1 MSNNADRLAEI
12 RRRQEE
18 QRRLKEIQDKQKQE
32 EMRQL
37 NNKIKKLSDEEKEA
51 ISNQVQKQ
59 NMQLKAY
66 NADNVS
72 KDLGVSKEEAEK
84 LMKQASEKGYSMS
97 DLSRDIKYSN
107 WGETPQG
114 KLARGTI
121 DTINNAGT
129 VLDSA
134 IRGADSGGADFLSYA
149 TRLTKKKD
157 ELLDNMGTWGK
168 VIGVATGDTEYLFNK
183 DSNRD
188 EETKG
193 IIDSLGKFKA
203 DNNEQLDYNRKVVEA
218 NSNTNVAKKLNELAP
233 SIGNNAVGAG
243 IGMLSPTAGTMYFIG
258 SAGGGYYDD
267 AVQRGMNEDQ
277 ALLYGS
283 VMGVMEGL
291 TEKVALGQTT
301 KAGMMLGK
309 GELGKALTET
319 GISLGENFIQE
330 AIMEPIQETS
340 AMLIGGKDK
349 ADFSNMGQRMLQ
361 SGIDG
366 ALSAILMEGATAGV
380 QSAVNVQDKIES
392 GQKVSEKEIQ
402 LALLDIQ
409 ASKKVDIEAKFRQ
422 EVQYQVQKASR
433 EYAEKNNIPNLQ
445 QNNTINQNTNQQQ
458 QISQVENKNS
468 LNQNVKGQSETKF
481 SKILNNQKLPMQ
493 SYVYE
498 KSDNLKVDSLRQ
510 QANKYFNNSPEA
522 HNFVNMLEKIITDKN
537 IAINFDTNMAKDVNG
552 YYNNG
557 VITINPNS
565 SRAGEFLAIHELTH
579 AIGTDSMIKM
589 IDNYRK
595 SNAEFDSQVQKLLQK
610 YNKSEISE
618 EALADI
624 AGQLFGNQEY
634 INNLSKTNPNMFKR
648 IYNEIKYLWHQFR
661 GYKNQDQFVDDLMF
675 KWEQAYRKNSQL
687 NDTNRKSLVGESA
700 TLADKDK
707 LKQAQKME
715 QSGMTADEIF
725 KETGWY
731 KGNEGKWRF
740 ELDDS
745 NWNLKDIR
753 TINPEGNTK
762 LENIL
767 DAPELYK
774 AYPELKELTVQF
786 NPNLNKND
794 YGRLTTDMF
803 TGEQRIV
810 INSKLIDKTDPKS
823 FEMLR
828 LKNQPEI
835 FSTLQHEIQHYI
847 QNKEGFSSGASPAYW
862 FNEKNKEY
870 KEKIY
875 NVFGDKSNILSK
887 YGYDNGNKVYFD
899 LRQLVI
905 QKSIMHNT
913 EVELTELK
921 DTEANQQQI
930 KNNKGIIESRK
941 QWLEKDMKEIQSI
954 VNEKDMLKLNKVL
967 QEYDEFLKKGHIEAS
982 KLYLNTAG
990 EQESRDVESRIKLS
1004 SEEKKNTLPFIK
1016 DENTVYAKD
1025 DVDAYSQREYIS
1037 DTVDESEEKVYNRY
1051 HTNTLDE
1058 KVRLRSGSL
1067 LKNNIV
1073 AYDNGNYFVIHNL
1086 DYGKYAI
1093 QDVIPVS
1100 NKAQSEYIEKFLE
1113 EVENDY
1119 ANGYRK
1125 TTNEMLR
1132 LPQNRFRSSQSSNV
1146 NANEQQSWTEFA
1158 DSVLDEY
1165 ERINGRRFNI
1175 QDEGDKKTNNEGLEK
1190 SSSFNLPKN
1199 HKQQQLDIILKSN
1212 PMQDDYHTGIR
1223 ELEDIKTLSETLQD
1237 KDWADYDEF
1246 NPDLSR
1252 KEIEEAIE
1260 TGKITVYSS
1269 YPIEQGTFISPSRME
1284 AESYSGDGKIY
1295 SKEVDINDVAWI
1307 DPTQGQYAKINENDI
1322 SSLPKTDNKGNMLS
1336 KQQQEYFKDS
1346 KVRDENGK
1354 LLEVYH
1360 GTEANAGIPQEH
1372 WFTTFDLEHARP
1384 STLGDG
1390 FYFTEDYERAS
1401 SYAHSKGN
1409 VYKVYLNITNPFI
1422 KADNQTFSEAIR
1434 EINPNY
1440 DIRKLYRNEHEAS
1453 RFDGVK
1459 LRKYL
1464 IDNGYDGISLQG
1476 TYVAFYPEQIKN
1488 VNNQNPT
1495 LNPDIRYSKNS
1506 NTWQEYLEK
1515 EFPAKGT
1522 RTNMQD
1528 IKQGTNLPTGKNV
1541 NQNNDINLSPKVSKL
1556 ENSNNSLYNM
1566 ENIKERN
1573 VGNMAKKGVTV
1584 SKQYL
1589 EQKFKELTGDSI
1601 SRAEAV
1607 LGGVDLRN
1615 ATRKDG
1621 QVESYPYSKEAL
1633 DIFDKYQDSKKSSKY
1648 LYHSTSKENIKNI
1661 IENGLTIG
1669 NKQNQEGVSSK
1680 DKLYLSATEEL
1691 AQSFAPSENI
1701 TFRINPNAKLENLNN
1716 DLIGGEGSYSI
1727 TNNIPADMLQV
1738 KENGKWV
1745 NLNKSQIYK
1754 DNINLPTKETVS
1766 QKKSEV
1772 NLPQKVSAN
1781 NQYKDTTTK
1790 VRKHYKSIIESAN
1803 TTPEAKAIA
1812 KKLMGTDT
1820 YIPET
1825 NKSELERA
1833 DEKIMN
1839 STPESELNSLMSRAT
1854 VGEKITPVD
1863 IAVGERLIE
1872 YYSKAGDKAKLQDAI
1887 QATAMAGTTAGQ
1899 TVQAMSL
1906 LNHMTPQGQA
1916 VWLQR
1921 SVDKMNNKLK
1931 KTRGKNAQQ
1940 FTLTDDMLQ
1949 KIVSSENEEQLAK
1962 NLDEVYQ
1969 ELGQQVSKSTMEKID
1984 AWRYFSMLANPR
1996 THIRNIGGNVAMGKV
2011 QTGKNKVAGVIEATV
2026 AKFNPNMERTHTIV
2040 PASKEVRQFAKAD
2053 IKNVTD
2059 RLGLTEGKLNPQ
2071 TRLEN
2076 NMKTFKHDAMN
2087 KTVGKL
2093 FDLNNKALE
2102 VEDGWG
2108 LKAGYVKALAEYMTA
2123 NKLKPD
2129 TITDAQLSKARNYA
2143 VQQAKEATFHQEN
2156 QLASLVNQLSNRNRF
2171 AKFGVDAVLPFK
2183 KTPMNIAKTGIEY
2196 SPVGLAKSM
2205 VLDTVQL
2212 RKGNITVNQYI
2223 DNISKGLT
2231 GTGIALVGYALAQ
2244 AGILKASG
2252 GDDDKEKYEE
2262 GRGKQAF
2269 SIQIGDNTY
2278 SLDWL
2283 APTAIPLFIGA
2294 EISAL
2299 NRATN
2304 ETKTS
2309 NSSDEDSKYNQLL
2322 KSTTNVLDAFTNSMN
2337 PMMEMS
2343 MLSGLASTL
2352 RSYEQGATQGITA
2365 MGTNALK
2372 SYVNQFFPTAMGQV
2386 AKTMDP
2392 YERSTTSTKSGMLP
2406 KAVDSTKNQ
2415 IMAKVPGLR
2424 QMLPTKTDV
2433 WGNEMKQPENVVQ
2446 RALENAVLPYTR
2458 KEVNNNDVD
2467 QELVRLY
2474 EERGEKA
2481 VLPSSSLS
2489 KDLTFSGE
2497 KYKMTSEEFAK
2508 YKKDYGSKSYSL
2520 INDLVNSS
2528 DYNRLSDEDKQQA
2541 LENVYKYAKEY
2552 AKDQYA
2558 KANDID
2564 YKKDTMF
2571 KTAQEMEKSGNVSS
2585 YFNYLAKTDG
2595 MKEKEKMNVLVKASY
2610 ENNDKKLI
2618 YTNTIGSDDKLYNDA
2633 MKYTGININEYLK
2646 YKQQEFTSD
2655 KTDDGTVNGK
2665 SVSGSKKAK
2674 VYDYVNKMKITGEQR
2689 MLLLG
2694 TQYKLTNEE
2703 RATLANYVKNLKIT
2717 KNQKLEI
2724 YKKLQGFT
2732 VYKDGRVT
2740 Y

>member
-1 MSNNADRLAEI
+1 MSNTEDRLNRIIANHNESQQTASNRLDRVISNYSSRITNTPSQLQRRNMSTVQRLNAKVNNMMSNNSDILAEI

-37 NNKIKKLSDEEKEA
+37 NNKIKNLSDEEKEA

-458 QISQVENKNS
+458 QISQVKNKNS
-468 LNQNVKGQSETKF
+468 LNQNVEGQSETKF

-648 IYNEIKYLWHQFR
+648 IYNEIKYLWHQFT
-661 GYKNQDQFVDDLMF
+661 GYKNQEQFVDDLMF
-675 KWEQAYRKNSQL
+675 KWEQAYRNNNTLNQSVAKESKKLGGYNPEINVFTENIKKYNIKNIDNKYEVIKKVADGLKARYLSTEKQSKPITNIDTGMEIEIWKGGIDETFGNDKYYADLPTELKKAKIATMESLAKLIKYGEVRGKESRNYHDPKSKVRYAYLIAPINIDGTKYNVKMDIRKSPRGENRFYIHSLEINNKAELSSPHSELLMDNSASNNSIAPSNENVNTAKYSMQESENNSGSFNLPQKQIQGLENYSRDEIKDIAQKYIQEKLQENGLDDINIIDSEIHGSRNRGTANENSDLDIVVEYDGDIREDDLFDMLNEEPLYIDGIKVDINPITASKTGTLQEYMEKSNKYDQEILDKNKSSNLTGIESKQYLEQKFKELTGDSILKADAVLGGVDLRNSTRNDGQVEKYPYSKEALDIYNKYKNSK
-687 NDTNRKSLVGESA
+687 KSSNYLYHSTSKENIKNIIKNGLTIGNKQNQEGISA
-700 TLADKDK
+700 KDK
-707 LKQAQKME
+707 LYLSATEELAQSFAPEDNVTFRINPKANLENLNNDLLGGEGSYTITNNIPANML
-715 QSGMTADEIF
+715 QV
-725 KETGWY
+725 KE
-731 KGNEGKWRF
+731 NGKW
-740 ELDDS
+740 
-745 NWNLKDIR
+745 
-753 TINPEGNTK
+753 IN
-762 LENIL
+762 
-767 DAPELYK
+767 
-774 AYPELKELTVQF
+774 
-786 NPNLNKND
+786 
-794 YGRLTTDMF
+794 
-803 TGEQRIV
+803 
-810 INSKLIDKTDPKS
+810 
-823 FEMLR
+823 
-828 LKNQPEI
+828 
-835 FSTLQHEIQHYI
+835 
-847 QNKEGFSSGASPAYW
+847 
-862 FNEKNKEY
+862 
-870 KEKIY
+870 
-875 NVFGDKSNILSK
+875 
-887 YGYDNGNKVYFD
+887 
-899 LRQLVI
+899 
-905 QKSIMHNT
+905 
-913 EVELTELK
+913 
-921 DTEANQQQI
+921 
-930 KNNKGIIESRK
+930 
-941 QWLEKDMKEIQSI
+941 
-954 VNEKDMLKLNKVL
+954 
-967 QEYDEFLKKGHIEAS
+967 
-982 KLYLNTAG
+982 
-990 EQESRDVESRIKLS
+990 
-1004 SEEKKNTLPFIK
+1004 
-1016 DENTVYAKD
+1016 
-1025 DVDAYSQREYIS
+1025 
-1037 DTVDESEEKVYNRY
+1037 
-1051 HTNTLDE
+1051 
-1058 KVRLRSGSL
+1058 
-1067 LKNNIV
+1067 
-1073 AYDNGNYFVIHNL
+1073 
-1086 DYGKYAI
+1086 
-1093 QDVIPVS
+1093 
-1100 NKAQSEYIEKFLE
+1100 
-1113 EVENDY
+1113 
-1119 ANGYRK
+1119 
-1125 TTNEMLR
+1125 
-1132 LPQNRFRSSQSSNV
+1132 
-1146 NANEQQSWTEFA
+1146 
-1158 DSVLDEY
+1158 
-1165 ERINGRRFNI
+1165 
-1175 QDEGDKKTNNEGLEK
+1175 LEK
-1190 SSSFNLPKN
+1190 SQIYKDNSSIILPKN
-1199 HKQQQLDIILKSN
+1199 HKQQQLEIVLESN

-1252 KEIEEAIE
+1252 KDIEEAIE

-1295 SKEVDINDVAWI
+1295 TKEVDINDVAWI
-1307 DPTQGQYAKINENDI
+1307 DPTQGQYAKINGNDI
-1322 SSLPKTDNKGNMLS
+1322 SSLPKTDNKGNVLS
-1336 KQQQEYFKDS
+1336 QQQQEYFMDS

-1372 WFTTFDLEHARP
+1372 WFTIFDLNHTRP

-1440 DIRKLYRNEHEAS
+1440 DIRKLYGNEHEAS

-1495 LNPDIRYSKNS
+1495 SNPDIRYSKNS

-1528 IKQGTNLPTGKNV
+1528 IKQGTNLPTGKNAKETT
-1541 NQNNDINLSPKVSKL
+1541 NKADINLP
-1556 ENSNNSLYNM
+1556 
-1566 ENIKERN
+1566 
-1573 VGNMAKKGVTV
+1573 
-1584 SKQYL
+1584 
-1589 EQKFKELTGDSI
+1589 
-1601 SRAEAV
+1601 
-1607 LGGVDLRN
+1607 
-1615 ATRKDG
+1615 
-1621 QVESYPYSKEAL
+1621 P
-1633 DIFDKYQDSKKSSKY
+1633 
-1648 LYHSTSKENIKNI
+1648 
-1661 IENGLTIG
+1661 
-1669 NKQNQEGVSSK
+1669 
-1680 DKLYLSATEEL
+1680 
-1691 AQSFAPSENI
+1691 
-1701 TFRINPNAKLENLNN
+1701 
-1716 DLIGGEGSYSI
+1716 
-1727 TNNIPADMLQV
+1727 
-1738 KENGKWV
+1738 
-1745 NLNKSQIYK
+1745 
-1754 DNINLPTKETVS
+1754 
-1766 QKKSEV
+1766 
-1772 NLPQKVSAN
+1772 KVSAN

-1872 YYSKAGDKAKLQDAI
+1872 YYSKTGDKAKLQDAI

-2558 KANDID
+2558 EANDID

-2655 KTDDGTVNGK
+2655 KTDDGTVDGK

-2703 RATLANYVKNLKIT
+2703 RATLANYVKNLRIT
-2717 KNQKLEI
+2717 KNEKLEI

>member
-1 MSNNADRLAEI
+1 MESVDERFNRLKAGIQAREESVTQRYNDIVNRMNTQQQLAQRRAKVNPMNSIRNQYSVFKQRLPEI
-12 RRRQEE
+12 RKQTEYNKANAKRLQEE
-18 QRRLKEIQDKQKQE
+18 QTAKNLGMSYEDFKKAE
-32 EMRQL
+32 EQRKAVATNAMKDGKKPNYNLPQL
-37 NNKIKKLSDEEKEA
+37 SVSNEEK
-51 ISNQVQKQ
+51 KD
-59 NMQLKAY
+59 KR
-66 NADNVS
+66 DN
-72 KDLGVSKEEAEK
+72 G
-84 LMKQASEKGYSMS
+84 QYSLT
-97 DLSRDIKYSN
+97 DLSYDIAYSDWN
-107 WGETPQG
+107 KTPYG
-114 KLARGTI
+114 KIARVGI
-121 DTINNAGT
+121 DAINNAGT
-129 VLDSA
+129 ITDSA
-134 IRGADSGGADFLSYA
+134 VRGADNGGADFLSYA

-157 ELLDNMGTWGK
+157 EMLNNAGTWGK
-168 VIGVATGDTEYLFNK
+168 VLAVATGDTEYLFNNDTK
-183 DSNRD
+183 R
-188 EETKG
+188 EAETRE
-193 IIDSLGKFKA
+193 ILNSLERLKNN
-203 DNNEQLDYNRKVVEA
+203 NNEQIDYNRKIVDQ
-218 NSNTNVAKKLNELAP
+218 NSTTGIVKKVNELAP

-243 IGMLSPTAGTMYFIG
+243 LSMISPTAGTMYFIG
-258 SAGGGYYDD
+258 SAGGSYYDD
-267 AVQRGMNEDQ
+267 AIRRGMNEDQ
-277 ALLYGS
+277 ALLYGT
-283 VMGVMEGL
+283 VMGTMEGL

-340 AMLIGGKDK
+340 AMVIGGKDK
-349 ADFSNMGQRMLQ
+349 SDFSNMGQRMLQ

-380 QSAVNVQDKIES
+380 QSAVNVQDKIER
-392 GQKVSEKEIQ
+392 GQNVSDKEIQ
-402 LALLDIQ
+402 QALFDVQ
-409 ASKKVDIEAKFRQ
+409 ASKKVDIEAKFKQ
-422 EVQYQVQKASR
+422 EIQYQVQKASR
-433 EYAEKNNIPNLQ
+433 EYAEKDNIENLQ
-445 QNNTINQNTNQQQ
+445 QNSIKNQNINQQQ
-458 QISQVENKNS
+458 QISQAENKNA
-468 LNQNVKGQSETKF
+468 LNQNLESQSGTKF

-498 KSDNLKVDSLRQ
+498 KSDNVKIDTLRQ

-522 HNFVNMLEKIITDKN
+522 HNFVDMLEKIIEDKN
-537 IAINFDTNMAKDVNG
+537 IAINFNTNLAEDVNG
-552 YYNNG
+552 LYNNG

-589 IDNYRK
+589 VDNYRK
-595 SNAEFDSQVQKLLQK
+595 SNAEFDSQVQKLLEK
-610 YNKSEISE
+610 YNKSEINE

-661 GYKNQDQFVDDLMF
+661 GYKNKEQFVDDLMF
-675 KWEQAYRKNSQL
+675 KWEQAYRKQNKSNNSSTKYSIQKDSNGKQFIQVDTDQNIFDGINPKDYNKIAKMYIQDYL
-687 NDTNRKSLVGESA
+687 LGKTTLSENDTASIENKSASKYTNPGQTQYFFDE
-700 TLADKDK
+700 KMK
-707 LKQAQKME
+707 L
-715 QSGMTADEIF
+715 T
-725 KETGWY
+725 
-731 KGNEGKWRF
+731 
-740 ELDDS
+740 
-745 NWNLKDIR
+745 
-753 TINPEGNTK
+753 
-762 LENIL
+762 
-767 DAPELYK
+767 
-774 AYPELKELTVQF
+774 PELKNVLQIAEKVS
-786 NPNLNKND
+786 
-794 YGRLTTDMF
+794 
-803 TGEQRIV
+803 
-810 INSKLIDKTDPKS
+810 NSKPNKPNSKYSNWEYYKFRFSLDGNNFEGLVNIGIDK
-823 FEMLR
+823 
-828 LKNQPEI
+828 
-835 FSTLQHEIQHYI
+835 
-847 QNKEGFSSGASPAYW
+847 A
-862 FNEKNKEY
+862 
-870 KEKIY
+870 
-875 NVFGDKSNILSK
+875 
-887 YGYDNGNKVYFD
+887 GNKHFYE
-899 LRQLVI
+899 I
-905 QKSIMHNT
+905 NNIKKTSILGT
-913 EVELTELK
+913 SL
-921 DTEANQQQI
+921 
-930 KNNKGIIESRK
+930 NNRTGLSNN
-941 QWLEKDMKEIQSI
+941 SI
-954 VNEKDMLKLNKVL
+954 APSNENV
-967 QEYDEFLKKGHIEAS
+967 
-982 KLYLNTAG
+982 NTAKYSM
-990 EQESRDVESRIKLS
+990 QES
-1004 SEEKKNTLPFIK
+1004 
-1016 DENTVYAKD
+1016 EN
-1025 DVDAYSQREYIS
+1025 
-1037 DTVDESEEKVYNRY
+1037 N
-1051 HTNTLDE
+1051 
-1058 KVRLRSGSL
+1058 SG
-1067 LKNNIV
+1067 
-1073 AYDNGNYFVIHNL
+1073 
-1086 DYGKYAI
+1086 
-1093 QDVIPVS
+1093 
-1100 NKAQSEYIEKFLE
+1100 
-1113 EVENDY
+1113 
-1119 ANGYRK
+1119 
-1125 TTNEMLR
+1125 
-1132 LPQNRFRSSQSSNV
+1132 
-1146 NANEQQSWTEFA
+1146 
-1158 DSVLDEY
+1158 
-1165 ERINGRRFNI
+1165 
-1175 QDEGDKKTNNEGLEK
+1175 
-1190 SSSFNLPKN
+1190 SFNLPKT
-1199 HKQQQLDIILKSN
+1199 HKQQQLEIILESN

-1237 KDWADYDEF
+1237 KEWADYDEF

-1252 KEIEEAIE
+1252 KDIEDAIK
-1260 TGKITVYSS
+1260 TGKVTVYSS
-1269 YPIEQGTFISPSRME
+1269 YPIEQGTFISPSKME

-1295 SKEVDINDVAWI
+1295 SKEVYINDVAWI
-1307 DPTQGQYAKINENDI
+1307 DPTQGQYAKINESNI

-1360 GTEANAGIPQEH
+1360 GTEANAGIPKEH
-1372 WFTTFDLEHARP
+1372 WFTTFDLDHARP

-1422 KADNQTFSEAIR
+1422 KGINQTFREAVE

-1440 DIRKLYRNEHEAS
+1440 DIRNLYGNEHESS
-1453 RFDGVK
+1453 RFDGNK

-1488 VNNQNPT
+1488 VDNQNPT
-1495 LNPDIRYSKNS
+1495 SNSDIRYSKNS
-1506 NTWQEYLEK
+1506 STWQEYLEK

-1541 NQNNDINLSPKVSKL
+1541 N
-1556 ENSNNSLYNM
+1556 
-1566 ENIKERN
+1566 
-1573 VGNMAKKGVTV
+1573 T
-1584 SKQYL
+1584 KQEY
-1589 EQKFKELTGDSI
+1589 KTD
-1601 SRAEAV
+1601 
-1607 LGGVDLRN
+1607 
-1615 ATRKDG
+1615 T
-1621 QVESYPYSKEAL
+1621 
-1633 DIFDKYQDSKKSSKY
+1633 SS
-1648 LYHSTSKENIKNI
+1648 
-1661 IENGLTIG
+1661 
-1669 NKQNQEGVSSK
+1669 
-1680 DKLYLSATEEL
+1680 
-1691 AQSFAPSENI
+1691 
-1701 TFRINPNAKLENLNN
+1701 
-1716 DLIGGEGSYSI
+1716 
-1727 TNNIPADMLQV
+1727 
-1738 KENGKWV
+1738 
-1745 NLNKSQIYK
+1745 
-1754 DNINLPTKETVS
+1754 
-1766 QKKSEV
+1766 
-1772 NLPQKVSAN
+1772 KVSAN
-1781 NQYKDTTTK
+1781 NKYKDTTTK

-1854 VGEKITPVD
+1854 IGEKITPVD

-1872 YYSKAGDKAKLQDAI
+1872 YYSKIGDKAKLQDAI

-1949 KIVSSENEEQLAK
+1949 KIVSSENEEQLTK
-1962 NLDEVYQ
+1962 NLDEVYK

-1996 THIRNIGGNVAMGKV
+1996 THIRNILGNFAMARV
-2011 QTGKNKVAGVIEATV
+2011 QVLKNKVAGVTEAV
-2026 AKFNPNMERTHTIV
+2026 VSKANKNMERTHTIV

-2108 LKAGYVKALAEYMTA
+2108 LKAGYAKALAEYMTA

-2231 GTGIALVGYALAQ
+2231 GTGITLVGYALAQ

-2433 WGNEMKQPENVVQ
+2433 WGNDMKQPNNVVQ
-2446 RALENAVLPYTR
+2446 RTLENAVLPYTR

-2489 KDLTFSGE
+2489 KDLTFTGE

-2508 YKKDYGSKSYSL
+2508 YKKDYGSKSYNL

-2571 KTAQEMEKSGNVSS
+2571 KTAQELEKSGNISS

-2610 ENNDKKLI
+2610 DNNDKKLI
-2618 YTNTIGSDDKLYNDA
+2618 YSNTIGSDDKLYNDA

-2655 KTDDGTVNGK
+2655 KTDDGTENGK

-2694 TQYKLTNEE
+2694 TQYKLTNAE

-2717 KNQKLEI
+2717 KNEKLQI

>member
-37 NNKIKKLSDEEKEA
+37 NNKIKNLSDEEKNA

-183 DSNRD
+183 DSDRD

-267 AVQRGMNEDQ
+267 AIQRGMNEDQ

-445 QNNTINQNTNQQQ
+445 QNSTINQNTNQQQ
-458 QISQVENKNS
+458 QISQVKNKNS
-468 LNQNVKGQSETKF
+468 LNQNVESQSETKF

-537 IAINFDTNMAKDVNG
+537 ITINFDTNMAEDVNG

-700 TLADKDK
+700 TLADTDK

-990 EQESRDVESRIKLS
+990 EQESRDVESRIKLT

-1016 DENTVYAKD
+1016 DENTVYATDATDSYHVSEDFSNEIDKALQNKLPSNTQVKARDFTPDILVKNGVPDLPMLITQRHIKSIIYTLQEAQKLNLEAKGINYHGLGKD
-1025 DVDAYSQREYIS
+1025 LLIKAIDNMDNPKAIYKTGENNFLIITELKNKSNNEIVVPIQINGKGLYNDIFIDENQIKSVYGRNNLDNYLKKNSFEEIYKKEESDFNEGIQYPNIADSSSNNSIAPSNKNVNTAKYSMQ
-1037 DTVDESEEKVYNRY
+1037 ESEN
-1051 HTNTLDE
+1051 N
-1058 KVRLRSGSL
+1058 SG
-1067 LKNNIV
+1067 
-1073 AYDNGNYFVIHNL
+1073 
-1086 DYGKYAI
+1086 
-1093 QDVIPVS
+1093 
-1100 NKAQSEYIEKFLE
+1100 
-1113 EVENDY
+1113 
-1119 ANGYRK
+1119 
-1125 TTNEMLR
+1125 
-1132 LPQNRFRSSQSSNV
+1132 
-1146 NANEQQSWTEFA
+1146 
-1158 DSVLDEY
+1158 
-1165 ERINGRRFNI
+1165 
-1175 QDEGDKKTNNEGLEK
+1175 
-1190 SSSFNLPKN
+1190 SFNLP
-1199 HKQQQLDIILKSN
+1199 SN
-1212 PMQDDYHTGIR
+1212 V
-1223 ELEDIKTLSETLQD
+1223 
-1237 KDWADYDEF
+1237 
-1246 NPDLSR
+1246 
-1252 KEIEEAIE
+1252 KEIKNLNAFLRKYSEIE
-1260 TGKITVYSS
+1260 TNPTWKKRLHDIYFANTLINGKNASTR
-1269 YPIEQGTFISPSRME
+1269 SPLARKRDLVQQYLDYKNNQSINLPK
-1284 AESYSGDGKIY
+1284 AKY
-1295 SKEVDINDVAWI
+1295 SKQETTNLS
-1307 DPTQGQYAKINENDI
+1307 Q
-1322 SSLPKTDNKGNMLS
+1322 TDNKGNVLS

-1346 KVRDENGK
+1346 KVRDENGNLK
-1354 LLEVYH
+1354 TMYH
-1360 GTEANAGIPQEH
+1360 GTQRADRVGTVFDPAKATSGPMAFFTDSQEIADSYSQNKKDTSLSRDY
-1372 WFTTFDLEHARP
+1372 TTEWDLFKVNNKDLD
-1384 STLGDG
+1384 SYWKSL
-1390 FYFTEDYERAS
+1390 DYEQKQKMREKGSEVGFDDDYELRFEKNAS
-1401 SYAHSKGN
+1401 RESFGTHYEYELKTNGNNPIKALYDTFINGGYWIGEDISNFQKVLDYIGVKDIQYLDPYKTDSK
-1409 VYKVYLNITNPFI
+1409 VYEVYLNIENPF
-1422 KADNQTFSEAIR
+1422 NTSEISK
-1434 EINPNY
+1434 EMVN
-1440 DIRKLYRNEHEAS
+1440 KLEEAS
-1453 RFDGVK
+1453 KKVK
-1459 LRKYL
+1459 YNPEEAYSADMWDKTNVEPASWIEYL
-1464 IDNGYDGISLQG
+1464 KDDIKEGTTHSWTRIPDWVTDVLKAEGYDGIIDTGGKHGGVEHQ
-1476 TYVAFYPEQIKN
+1476 VAIPFYSEQIKN
-1488 VNNQNPT
+1488 VDNKKPT
-1495 LNPDIRYSKNS
+1495 SNPDIRYSKNS

-1541 NQNNDINLSPKVSKL
+1541 
-1556 ENSNNSLYNM
+1556 
-1566 ENIKERN
+1566 KE
-1573 VGNMAKKGVTV
+1573 T
-1584 SKQYL
+1584 
-1589 EQKFKELTGDSI
+1589 T
-1601 SRAEAV
+1601 
-1607 LGGVDLRN
+1607 
-1615 ATRKDG
+1615 
-1621 QVESYPYSKEAL
+1621 
-1633 DIFDKYQDSKKSSKY
+1633 
-1648 LYHSTSKENIKNI
+1648 
-1661 IENGLTIG
+1661 
-1669 NKQNQEGVSSK
+1669 NK
-1680 DKLYLSATEEL
+1680 A
-1691 AQSFAPSENI
+1691 
-1701 TFRINPNAKLENLNN
+1701 
-1716 DLIGGEGSYSI
+1716 
-1727 TNNIPADMLQV
+1727 
-1738 KENGKWV
+1738 
-1745 NLNKSQIYK
+1745 
-1754 DNINLPTKETVS
+1754 NINLP
-1766 QKKSEV
+1766 
-1772 NLPQKVSAN
+1772 PKVSAN
-1781 NQYKDTTTK
+1781 NQYKDSTTK

-1872 YYSKAGDKAKLQDAI
+1872 YYSKTGDKAKLQDAI

-2304 ETKTS
+2304 EAKTS

-2618 YTNTIGSDDKLYNDA
+2618 YANTIGSDDKLYNDA